1 MTSVSAATASRGW
14 FAIGLGRWNIETRR
28 FLRQRESVV
37 FTIGLPVLLL
47 CIFGAVFNENI
58 DNTDVPF
65 SQYFAAGMIA
75 SGLLNSGF
83 QALAIG
89 ICIERDNGGLK
100 RLAGTPMP
108 RASYFVGKFLLVAT
122 ISVLQI
128 ALLIGVGVAF
138 FGLDWPTPY
147 GWFTFAWIW
156 LLGGATCALLGIA
169 FSSVPRDGE
178 SAPALIT
185 PIVLVLQFISGVF
198 FLYSQLPTWMQKLAA
213 IFPLEVADPGHALGV
228 PARRASRARRSPA
241 RGSCRW
247 SFVVLRHLGRDRP
260 GALPAH
266 VPLAAPRRELVRRFV
281 KTRLRNA

>member
-1 MTSVSAATASRGW
+1 MTTAAADVPTRGW
-14 FAIGLGRWNIETRR
+14 LAIGLGRWNIETRR

-47 CIFGAVFNENI
+47 CIFGSVFHDDIEG
-58 DNTDVPF
+58 TDVPF

-100 RLAGTPMP
+100 RLAGSPMP

-122 ISVLQI
+122 ISLLQI
-128 ALLIGVGVAF
+128 GLLISVGVAF

-147 GWFTFAWIW
+147 GWFTFAWLW
-156 LLGGATCALLGIA
+156 LLGGVSCALLGIA

-178 SAPALIT
+178 SSCSSSPECSSCT
-185 PIVLVLQFISGVF
+185 PSCR
-198 FLYSQLPTWMQKLAA
+198 
-213 IFPLEVADPGHALGV
+213 PGC
-228 PARRASRARRSPA
+228 RRS
-241 RGSCRW
+241 
-247 SFVVLRHLGRDRP
+247 
-260 GALPAH
+260 LPSS
-266 VPLAAPRRELVRRFV
+266 RSSG
-281 KTRLRNA
+281 

>member
-1 MTSVSAATASRGW
+1 MTTTSVDAGRRGW

-47 CIFGAVFNENI
+47 CIFGAVFNEDI
-58 DNTDVPF
+58 EGTDVPF

-89 ICIERDNGGLK
+89 ISIERDNGGLK

-122 ISVLQI
+122 ISALQI
-128 ALLIGVGVAF
+128 ALLISVGVAF
-138 FGLDWPTPY
+138 FGLDVPTAY

-156 LLGGATCALLGIA
+156 LLGGGASGRLRVAVL
-169 FSSVPRDGE
+169 
-178 SAPALIT
+178 SAP
-185 PIVLVLQFISGVF
+185 P
-198 FLYSQLPTWMQKLAA
+198 
-213 IFPLEVADPGHALGV
+213 H
-228 PARRASRARRSPA
+228 PASAPPSP
-241 RGSCRW
+241 
-247 SFVVLRHLGRDRP
+247 
-260 GALPAH
+260 
-266 VPLAAPRRELVRRFV
+266 
-281 KTRLRNA
+281 

>member
-1 MTSVSAATASRGW
+1 MTTATTRSRGW

-47 CIFGAVFNENI
+47 CIFGAVFNEPI
-58 DNTDVPF
+58 EGTHPPVPF

-100 RLAGTPMP
+100 RLAGSPMP

-122 ISVLQI
+122 ISALQI

-147 GWFTFAWIW
+147 GWFTFAWLW

-178 SAPALIT
+178 SAPALLA

-198 FLYSQLPTWMQKLAA
+198 FLYSQLPTWMQKIAA
-213 IFPLEVADPGHALGV
+213 IFPLKWLTQGMRSVFLPESFQTQEV
-228 PARRASRARRSPA
+228 S
-241 RGSCRW
+241 GSW
-247 SFVVLRHLGRDRP
+247 QLPLVFLVLVIWAVIGVVLCLRTFRWQ
-260 GALPAH
+260 
-266 VPLAAPRRELVRRFV
+266 RRGE
-281 KTRLRNA
+281 T